1 MFKTKIINY
10 LFLIYILFM
19 IKDIFI
25 MSDVYVINI
34 KENKNSEKLINSYI
48 TKGPAQLKVI

>member
-1 MFKTKIINY
+1 
-10 LFLIYILFM
+10 M

-34 KENKNSEKLINSYI
+34 KENKNSEKLINSI
-48 TKGPAQLKVI
+48 SALTAQLKVI

>member
-1 MFKTKIINY
+1 
-10 LFLIYILFM
+10 M

-34 KENKNSEKLINSYI
+34 KEKKNSEKLINFISAL
-48 TKGPAQLKVI
+48 TSSTQSHLK